1 MSIENQQKSRTS
13 WPIIL
18 AALGIVYGDIGTSP
32 IYALRICFSVNG
44 HVQLSEPNILGIL
57 SLIFWALTCVV
68 TIKYLATV
76 MNADN
81 KGEGGI
87 LALVTLLKSDSH
99 SSKKGI
105 LFLIVGLFGAALL
118 YGDSLI
124 TPAISVLSAVEGLNM
139 ITTSFQP
146 FVIPI
151 SAAILIGLFFVQ
163 NHGSGR
169 VGRMFGPIMLFWFLI
184 ISILG
189 IHSVIKT
196 PGVFLALNPQYAIN
210 FFLVNKMA
218 AFLTLGGIFLT
229 LTGAEALYA
238 DMGHFGKNPIRK
250 GWFYI
255 VFPALL
261 LNYFGQGA
269 LLLRDPTAITN
280 LFFKLAPAWGVIP
293 LVILAAAATVIA
305 SQAVISGAFSLTK
318 QAIQLGYSPRL
329 DIKHTSDETI
339 GQIYIPVINWLLL
352 SGTLIL
358 VFLFQKS
365 DNLAAAYGVAVS
377 ATMLLT
383 TLLLFP
389 VFRTKWKWPLIP
401 ALLLISFFL
410 TFDLSFFISNA
421 LKIPAGGWISI
432 AVAIVIFSGMS
443 AWNKGRSELQKI
455 INSETLPEDIFLDD
469 LKTSKHTRVQGTAI
483 FLTGNSSGIPRS
495 LLHNYKH
502 NKVIHKTVILLTII
516 NEETPAWDPNNR
528 ITHRNLGQ
536 GFHRIEL
543 RFGFQEL
550 PNIPLSM
557 PVSLMKKLKIDMT
570 DVSYFMGRETLRLTH
585 IRNMPMWRKLIFYFL
600 SRNAYDASKYFA
612 IPAGKVVELGIQ
624 VEL

>member
-1 MSIENQQKSRTS
+1 MSIENQQKSAAR
-13 WPIIL
+13 WPIIF

-32 IYALRICFSVNG
+32 LYALRICFSENG
-44 HVQLSEPNILGIL
+44 HVALSEPNILGVL
-57 SLIFWALTCVV
+57 SLIFWALMAVV
-68 TIKYLATV
+68 TLKYLLTV

-105 LFLIVGLFGAALL
+105 TFLVIGLFGAALL

-151 SAAILIGLFFVQ
+151 SALILIGLFIVQ

-169 VGRMFGPIMLFWFLI
+169 VGQMFGPIMLLWFLI
-184 ISILG
+184 LALLG
-189 IHSVIKT
+189 IHSILKT
-196 PGVFLALNPQYAIN
+196 PHVFLALNPHYAIN
-210 FFLVNKMA
+210 FFMVNKIA
-218 AFLTLGGIFLT
+218 GFLTLGGIFLT

-269 LLLRDPTAITN
+269 LLLRDPTTIPN
-280 LFFKLAPAWGVIP
+280 LFFKLIPAWGVIP
-293 LVILAAAATVIA
+293 LVILATAATIIA

-339 GQIYIPVINWLLL
+339 GQIYIPVVNWLLL
-352 SGTLIL
+352 AGTLIL

-389 VFRTKWKWPLIP
+389 VFRNEWKWPVIP
-401 ALLLISFFL
+401 SLLLIALFL
-410 TFDLSFFISNA
+410 TFDFSFFISNA

-432 AVAIVIFSGMS
+432 AVAIIIFSGMS

-455 INSETLPEDIFLDD
+455 INSETLPEDIFLND
-469 LKTSKHTRVQGTAI
+469 LKTSKHMRVQGTAI
-483 FLTGNSSGIPRS
+483 FLSGNSSGIPRS
-495 LLHNYKH
+495 FLHNYKH
-502 NKVIHKTVILLTII
+502 NKVIHETVILLTIR
-516 NEETPAWDPNNR
+516 NEEIPTWDPDKR
-528 ITHRNLGQ
+528 LSHRDLGQ

-543 RFGFQEL
+543 RFGFLEL
-550 PNIPLSM
+550 PNIPEALAA
-557 PVSLMKKLKIDMT
+557 PAVNKLKIDIR
-570 DVSYFMGRETLRLTH
+570 DVSYFMGRETLRLTNL
-585 IRNMPMWRKLIFYFL
+585 RNMPMWRKLIFYFL
-600 SRNAYDASKYFA
+600 SRNAYDASKYFG